1 VTFEIGIEGLR
12 SPAAKTVN
20 LQLFPPFN
28 LTLTLILTGL
38 GVPTMEG
45 VVSGFASAKETVVSR
60 SVRVTVWAKTGLMV
74 PKNPNR
80 KLTDIMRTANSFIR
94 SSHSKI
100 VSQYNV

>member
-1 VTFEIGIEGLR
+1 
-12 SPAAKTVN
+12 
-20 LQLFPPFN
+20 
-28 LTLTLILTGL
+28 
-38 GVPTMEG
+38 
-45 VVSGFASAKETVVSR
+45 
-60 SVRVTVWAKTGLMV
+60 MV